1 VLKSFAVAPA
11 ADDST
16 RGPAPRASTRF
27 FPSRPYTTS
36 MTETPDR
43 FVRAFEAH
51 EAFERADD
59 GWFGLTTTRFG
70 ARVTATGTDEWAL
83 RYTVTVR
90 APMLSTAVVGE
101 AVGPAVEEGWFDT
114 YELRLEDA
122 AGAVRQDVDL
132 ASYEVT
138 ERDGDAVATF
148 EFEWGNADRA
158 PAIAKA
164 IAEYVEGTYVEGV
177 VPGYEYGPPVSDLI
191 SSARQGGEGEG
202 EGSSGPMPL

>member
-114 YELRLEDA
+114 YELRLEDTDM
-122 AGAVRQDVDL
+122 AVRQDVAFDDYRL
-132 ASYEVT
+132 VEEA
-138 ERDGDAVATF
+138 DDAVAVF
-148 EFEWGNADRA
+148 EFEWENADHV
-158 PAIAKA
+158 PEMAKSMT
-164 IAEYVEGTYVEGV
+164 EYVEGTYMEGI
-177 VPGYEYGPPVSDLI
+177 VPGYEYRPPVSELL
-191 SSARQGGEGEG
+191 SRARSGAGEDD
-202 EGSSGPMPL
+202 SSGPMPL